1 MALSFDDVLNGMEI
15 SAMNSSVP
23 VSAIE
28 SITKGS
34 GGMTVKYNMNGVFR
48 SDLFDELLIKQVGTE
63 EDVYKRQHE
72 YRAL

>member
-1 MALSFDDVLNGMEI
+1 MAMSFDDVLNGMEI

-34 GGMTVKYNMNGVFR
+34 GSMTVKYNMNSVFS
-48 SDLFDELLIKQVGTE
+48 SDLFDELLGGMLDGVPFKPAI
-63 EDVYKRQHE
+63 
-72 YRAL
+72 